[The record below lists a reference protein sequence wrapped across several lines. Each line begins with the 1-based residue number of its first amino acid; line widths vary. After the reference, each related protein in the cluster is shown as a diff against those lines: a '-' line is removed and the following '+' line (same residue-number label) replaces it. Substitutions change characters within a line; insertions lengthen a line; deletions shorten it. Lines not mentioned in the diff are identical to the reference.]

1 MEPYEVFVFS
11 IQLLQA
17 LKAHYFLAHSHKLV
31 YGSMY
36 QQLDEACLIVDEYQM
51 ETSVGMT

>member
-1 MEPYEVFVFS
+1 MEPYEVYVFS

-17 LKAHYFLAHSHKLV
+17 LKAHYFLAHSHKSV

-36 QQLDEACLIVDEYQM
+36 QQLDEARLIVDE
-51 ETSVGMT
+51 